1 MEILCDFANK
11 IINIEIPLTQHTGK
25 IRIKERNT
33 FECYGMPVAT
43 RQKQRDIRHYVEWQI
58 GYDTTAVNQLIS
70 QKNFCFFG
78 ANGNYKTLYELSE
91 IIFYGYKLNFIHQND
106 LIELQKSIN
115 LYNDNCLIESVLKI
129 EKENFVCEKICNID
143 FYASKVKYPLLVKE
157 FTQDY
162 ISEIIIRERQYAI
175 GIQAMLYYCF
185 PVGSLIPQPN
195 TPPLI
200 GRIAERNETAI
211 LQISKNNF
219 HIFFEILKIFGILS
233 IQHRYD
239 INQILEII
247 LKN

>member
-43 RQKQRDIRHYVEWQI
+43 RQKKFDIRHYVEWQI
-58 GYDTTAVNQLIS
+58 GYDTLFTKNRSFNQ
-70 QKNFCFFG
+70 NFYFIG
-78 ANGNYKTLYELSE
+78 ANGYCKTLYELSE
-91 IIFYGYKLNFIHQND
+91 IIFYGYKLNFIHKND
-106 LIELQKSIN
+106 LIELQKNIN
-115 LYNDNCLIESVLKI
+115 LHNDNCLIESVLKI
-129 EKENFVCEKICNID
+129 EKENFVCQKICDID

-185 PVGSLIPQPN
+185 PISSLMPHFN
-195 TPPLI
+195 KLPLL
-200 GRIAERNETAI
+200 GRTAEQNETAI

-219 HIFFEILKIFGILS
+219 FIFFEMLKIFGILS

-239 INQILEII
+239 INQILEVI

>member
-1 MEILCDFANK
+1 MEIVCDLANK

-33 FECYGMPVAT
+33 FECYGIPVAT
-43 RQKQRDIRHYVEWQI
+43 RQKIFDIRHYVEWQI
-58 GYDTTAVNQLIS
+58 GYDRIVIGRPS

-78 ANGNYKTLYELSE
+78 ARKNYKTLYELSE
-91 IIFYGYKLNFIHQND
+91 IIFYGYKLNFIHKND
-106 LIELQKSIN
+106 LIELQKNIN
-115 LYNDNCLIESVLKI
+115 SYNDNCLIESVLKI

-143 FYASKVKYPLLVKE
+143 FYASKVKYPLLIKE
-157 FTQDY
+157 FKQDY

-185 PVGSLIPQPN
+185 PVSSLIPQPN
-195 TPPLI
+195 TPKLL
-200 GRIAERNETAI
+200 GRVAKKNETAI
-211 LQISKNNF
+211 LQISENNF

-239 INQILEII
+239 INQILEVI

>member
-1 MEILCDFANK
+1 M
-11 IINIEIPLTQHTGK
+11 
-25 IRIKERNT
+25 
-33 FECYGMPVAT
+33 
-43 RQKQRDIRHYVEWQI
+43 
-58 GYDTTAVNQLIS
+58 
-70 QKNFCFFG
+70 
-78 ANGNYKTLYELSE
+78 
-91 IIFYGYKLNFIHQND
+91 
-106 LIELQKSIN
+106 
-115 LYNDNCLIESVLKI
+115 
-129 EKENFVCEKICNID
+129 
-143 FYASKVKYPLLVKE
+143 
-157 FTQDY
+157 
-162 ISEIIIRERQYAI
+162 IIRERQYAI